1 MVVVNNNLENQSLA
15 LSRYSEGIAGNTQ
28 AFDVISGKSFN
39 LPAVLEVAGETT
51 LIFELSL

>member
-15 LSRYSEGIAGNTQ
+15 LSRYSEGISGNTQ
-28 AFDVISGKSFN
+28 AFDVISGKSFS
-39 LPAVLEVAGETT
+39 LPTVLEVAGETT

>member
-1 MVVVNNNLENQSLA
+1 MVVVNNNFENQNLQ

-28 AFDVISGKSFN
+28 ALDVISGKSFS
-39 LPAVLEVAGETT
+39 LPKVLEVAAETT